1 MDRMNAQTK
10 TEDRRINRTQQS
22 LRSALIEL
30 ILEKHYDTISVQDII
45 DRANVG
51 RSTFYL
57 HFRDKEDLFRGDWER
72 VLNHFVGKI
81 TAESLHEGR
90 IFPIRELFEHLKDF
104 HHFYRA
110 LVKSGKIE
118 QIFSVGQK
126 YLAEQIELKIISLLS
141 IEDTLLIPIPI
152 LANYLSSEIVSNLKW
167 WLDNNMPHSPEK
179 MDEIFHQ
186 LVVVGFRIGL
196 RK

>member
-1 MDRMNAQTK
+1 MDTMNDTTK

-22 LRSALIEL
+22 LRNALIEL

-72 VLNHFVGKI
+72 LLNHFVSKMS
-81 TAESLHEGR
+81 AESLNEGR
-90 IFPIRELFEHLKDF
+90 IFPIRELFEHLQDF

-110 LVKSGKIE
+110 LVKSGKIAH
-118 QIFSVGQK
+118 IFNIGQR
-126 YLAEQIELKIISLLS
+126 YLAEQIEAKIISLLT
-141 IEDTLLIPIPI
+141 IEDTPLIPTPI
-152 LANYLSSEIVSNLKW
+152 LANYLSSEIFSNLKW
-167 WLDNNMPHSPEK
+167 WLDNNMPYSPEK

-186 LVVVGFRIGL
+186 LVVEGFRIGL